1 MKSKVVESYLLTP
14 VDKALAVSLVS
25 KGFDFCY
32 ITIYNDKEY
41 VEWFNRFVY
50 DEETDEEKNF
60 TDEEIMKEIASS
72 NEQIYMAQFIPI
84 DFVERGKGDYV
95 GTAKYDIGSTVYV
108 NITKN
113 DGDLFGSIKKGRVI
127 GVDIREGIEV
137 IRHIDTTNR
146 RFNIH
151 KVELERGRRDKYITY
166 KVVFEDVLR
175 KDGCYIGGV
184 FTEGELTSD
193 LDELINK
200 LKSEIK

>member
-1 MKSKVVESYLLTP
+1 MKSKVVEGYLLTP

-32 ITIYNDKEY
+32 VTTYNDKEY
-41 VEWFNRFVY
+41 VEWFNRSVY
-50 DEETDEEKNF
+50 DEETGEERNF
-60 TDEEIMKEIASS
+60 TDEEMMKEIASS

-84 DFVERGKGDYV
+84 NFVEKGKGEYV

-108 NITKN
+108 NITKK
-113 DGDLFGSIKKGRVI
+113 DEDIFGSIRKGKVI
-127 GVDIREGIEV
+127 GVDIREGV
-137 IRHIDTTNR
+137 QVFGHIDVKNR
-146 RFNIH
+146 RFDIH
-151 KVELERGRRDKYITY
+151 KMQLERNCQDKYITY

-175 KDGCYIGGV
+175 NNGCYMGGV